1 VNEPFEVVVVGA
13 GHAGVEAAL
22 AAARMGRRTALL
34 TANLDTVGKM
44 SCNPAIGGQAK
55 GQIAR
60 EVDALGGAMGQAID
74 AVGIHF
80 RLLNTSKGPA
90 VRAPRA
96 QADKP
101 RYAAWIKR
109 RCEEQPN
116 LLLRQELVEDVILSG
131 GPEGTGGLG
140 PGSVVGVRVAGGRIY
155 RAQTVILTNG
165 TFLKGVLHLGSSQQA
180 GGRMGEPPSQLFQA
194 LLEAGVQ
201 TGRMKTGT
209 PPRVNGRSLD
219 YSKLEVQPGDLDP
232 VLFSYLSQA
241 PSLEQIDCW
250 ITYTNAE
257 THAAIHENLERSPLY
272 SGVIDG
278 IGPRYCPSLEDKVV
292 KFPGRERHK
301 VYVEPEGLD
310 THEVYL
316 NGISTSMPADV
327 QEAIVR
333 SIPGLER
340 AEILRYGY
348 AVEYDFF
355 PPTQLSPWLE
365 LEQIP
370 GLFLAGQVNGTTG
383 YEEAAAQ
390 GVVAGLNAALRARGQ
405 ASVQIGRDQGYLGVL
420 CDDLV
425 TQGTHEPYRMFSS
438 RAEHRLLLRYD
449 NADQRLTP
457 LGRELG
463 LVDDA
468 RWEVFTR
475 KREALERGRAVL
487 AADPKLDK
495 ALRRQGTTLRELGAE
510 LPAVQALSDEVCQ
523 LLDVE
528 WQYAPYIER
537 QVAQIERHRGL
548 SELSLPADLD
558 YRGLETLRLEAREKL
573 SRVRPRSVGQAGR
586 ISGVSPADVSV
597 LLLHLRAQGH
607 LGDSAGP
614 GVQAP
619 R

>member
-1 VNEPFEVVVVGA
+1 MSEPYEVVVVGA

-80 RLLNTSKGPA
+80 RLLNMSKGPA

-109 RCEEQPN
+109 RCEEQEN
-116 LLLRQELVEDVILSG
+116 LTLRQELVTDVVLSG
-131 GPEGTGGLG
+131 GLEGTGGLG
-140 PGSVVGVRVAGGRIY
+140 PGSVVGVRVTGGRLY

-165 TFLKGVLHLGSSQQA
+165 TFLKGVLHLGPSQQA

-209 PPRVNGRSLD
+209 PPRINGRSLD
-219 YSKLEVQPGDLDP
+219 YSKLEVQPGDPDP

-241 PSLEQIDCW
+241 PALKQIDCW
-250 ITYTNAE
+250 ITYTTAE
-257 THAAIHENLERSPLY
+257 THAAINHNLERSPLY

-292 KFPGRERHK
+292 KFPQRERHK

-355 PPTQLSPWLE
+355 PPTQLAPWLE

-390 GVVAGLNAALRARGQ
+390 GIVAGLNAALRARGE
-405 ASVQIGRDQGYLGVL
+405 APVQIGRDQGYLGVL

-463 LVDDA
+463 LVDDE
-468 RWEVFTR
+468 RWEVFCA
-475 KREALERGRAVL
+475 KREALERGRALL

-510 LPAVQALSDEVCQ
+510 LPAIQALSDEVCA

-537 QVAQIERHRGL
+537 QVAQIERHRAL

-558 YRGLETLRLEAREKL
+558 YRALDLRLEAREKL
-573 SRVRPRSVGQAGR
+573 SEVRPRNVGQAGR
-586 ISGVSPADVSV
+586 ISGVSPADISV
-597 LLLHLRAQGH
+597 LLLHLRARG
-607 LGDSAGP
+607 LLEGSAG
-614 GVQAP
+614 
-619 R
+619 

>member
-1 VNEPFEVVVVGA
+1 MVGA

-44 SCNPAIGGQAK
+44 SCNPAIGGLAK

-60 EVDALGGAMGQAID
+60 EVDALGGVMGRAID

-90 VRAPRA
+90 VQAPRA
-96 QADKP
+96 QADKT

-109 RCEEQPN
+109 ACEEQEN
-116 LLLRQELVEDVILSG
+116 LTLRQELVEDVELGSSD
-131 GPEGTGGLG
+131 LG
-140 PGSVVGVRVAGGRIY
+140 PGAAVGVRVAGGRVY
-155 RAQTVILTNG
+155 RARTVVLTNG
-165 TFLKGVLHLGSSQQA
+165 TFLKGVLHLGTSQQE
-180 GGRMGEPPSQLFQA
+180 GGRMGEPPSALFAA
-194 LLEAGVQ
+194 LVGAGVR

-209 PPRVNGRSLD
+209 PPRVNGRSID
-219 YSKLEVQPGDLDP
+219 VSRMEVQPGDPDP
-232 VLFSYLSQA
+232 VMFSYLSSG
-241 PSLEQIDCW
+241 PTLPQIDCW
-250 ITYTNAE
+250 ITHTSPE
-257 THAAIHENLERSPLY
+257 THALIRENLSRSPLY
-272 SGVIDG
+272 SGVIGG
-278 IGPRYCPSLEDKVV
+278 IGPRYCPSIEDKIV
-292 KFPGRERHK
+292 KFPTRERHK

-310 THEVYL
+310 TLEVYL

-327 QEAIVR
+327 QDAIVR

-355 PPTQLSPWLE
+355 PPTQLAPWLE
-365 LEQIP
+365 LEAIP
-370 GLFLAGQVNGTTG
+370 GLFLAGQINGTTG

-390 GVVAGLNAALRARGQ
+390 GIVAGVNAARRARGEP
-405 ASVQIGRDQGYLGVL
+405 SVVIGRDQAYLGVL

-425 TQGTHEPYRMFSS
+425 TQGTQEPYRMFSS
-438 RAEHRLLLRYD
+438 RAEHRLLLRHE

-468 RWEVFTR
+468 RWEVFEH
-475 KREALERGRAVL
+475 KRDALARGRAIL
-487 AADPKLDK
+487 TSNSSLDK
-495 ALRRQGTTLRELGAE
+495 ALRRQGTCLRELGAD
-510 LPAVQALSDEVCQ
+510 LPAVVALSDEVCQ

-537 QVAQIERHRGL
+537 QVAQIERHR
-548 SELSLPADLD
+548 ELGDVALPPDLD

-573 SRVRPRSVGQAGR
+573 SDVRPRSVAQAGR

-597 LLLHLRAQGH
+597 LLLHLRS
-607 LGDSAGP
+607 LGLLESGRPA
-614 GVQAP
+614 